1 MAPPSTPQRGNTSLG
16 RDLFG
21 GRGMGCLCMERRG
34 LLTSTVDWY
43 NDRLRN
49 CEAQGKME
57 AQEDVYK
64 GW

>member
-1 MAPPSTPQRGNTSLG
+1 
-16 RDLFG
+16 
-21 GRGMGCLCMERRG
+21 MGCFCMERRG
-34 LLTSTVDWY
+34 LLTSTADWY

-49 CEAQGKME
+49 CEAKGKME